1 MSIIYIHL
9 AQIIV
14 VQSEIN
20 FVTIKKKS
28 TISEKSIKKK
38 NHLYS
43 GCKEGFYTVGPF
55 CMKCPYPLFGLEC
68 QDICE
73 CDNETCS
80 HVNGCIGTTSDS
92 GKITLILYNK

>member
-1 MSIIYIHL
+1 M
-9 AQIIV
+9 
-14 VQSEIN
+14 
-20 FVTIKKKS
+20 
-28 TISEKSIKKK
+28 KK

-68 QDICE
+68 QDICK

>member
-38 NHLYS
+38 II
-43 GCKEGFYTVGPF
+43 FI
-55 CMKCPYPLFGLEC
+55 
-68 QDICE
+68 QDAKKVS
-73 CDNETCS
+73 TQ
-80 HVNGCIGTTSDS
+80 
-92 GKITLILYNK
+92 